1 MARPTILR
9 IFVSVL
15 TGLAAM
21 VGCGGGG
28 ESDPTSPVS
37 IDTSPLRTQDDV
49 VQAAAAEH
57 GAPGENEK
65 PRYVLVGENA
75 SEELVSMLRERGFAD
90 VSVGDR
96 R

>member
-1 MARPTILR
+1 MARLTFLH
-9 IFVSVL
+9 IFLSL
-15 TGLAAM
+15 STGLVAL

-49 VQAAAAEH
+49 AQAAAAEH

-65 PRYVLVGENA
+65 VRYVLVGENA
-75 SEELVSMLRERGFAD
+75 SEGLVELLRERGFAD
-90 VSVGDR
+90 VGVGAR
-96 R
+96 